1 MFYFVWLVFCWKIA
15 ILWLFQNCSQKWA
28 TPLLHVYWIR
38 CGVMLLQF
46 GKNFIYC
53 CAILDL
59 LSRKTVVH
67 FWRHVPFS
75 ANVWNIDTICLE
87 IFLHNRKDQWLRI
100 SFTFV
105 FKTKL
110 QLRKFFL
117 YFWLYIFASEKYGM
131 LIFLS
136 CCLVRVHKTYLLLLI
151 YLIEFVEK
159 LMKIILA
166 ITRKTIFWN
175 LVVKRTSHFIHIYC

>member
-1 MFYFVWLVFCWKIA
+1 MTTFLLKNCHFI
-15 ILWLFQNCSQKWA
+15 WLFQNCSQKWA
-28 TPLLHVYWIR
+28 NPLARILNSMEF
-38 CGVMLLQF
+38 CCCSLEKF
-46 GKNFIYC
+46 CIYC

-59 LSRKTVVH
+59 FSRKTVVH